1 MYSLCSE
8 GPPHFIPNT
17 VENQKRFSLY
27 FHKISHQRYNPPTA
41 VADVVH
47 SAALCVIWLSY
58 QDLVYLSKNIVK
70 MGKNTSISLGN
81 HFEEFI
87 REEVNSGRYGSVS
100 EVIRSA
106 LRLLER
112 EEKKER
118 ELIKALEV
126 GENSGFVENF
136 DPKQHLK
143 ELHRKHL

>member
-1 MYSLCSE
+1 
-8 GPPHFIPNT
+8 
-17 VENQKRFSLY
+17 
-27 FHKISHQRYNPPTA
+27 
-41 VADVVH
+41 
-47 SAALCVIWLSY
+47 
-58 QDLVYLSKNIVK
+58 

-87 REEVNSGRYGSVS
+87 NDEVKSGRYNSVS

-126 GENSGFVENF
+126 GEQSGFVDNF
-136 DPKQHLK
+136 DSKQNLT
-143 ELHRKHL
+143 ELHRQHL